1 MSNKLQKT
9 TENGQ
14 SAGMEIT
21 GQIIEYVL
29 AAVAAAIC
37 MAVPL
42 YARNGYDQIGNA
54 KFEIYKNILCL
65 GLVPLLILTALY
77 GFFWLREKQKCRLSV
92 TDGFVLAYLFL
103 TVLAAISGGFWQDA
117 LWGSFGWNMG
127 LMAQISFVLLYFL
140 FSRFGKYYRP
150 VLFILCGVS
159 VVVFLI
165 GILHRMGIDP
175 IGFYQGRSEE
185 PHV

>member
-140 FSRFGKYYRP
+140 FSRFGKLP
-150 VLFILCGVS
+150 GGGSACGDCAVS
-159 VVVFLI
+159 LYAEQDMACGKRYLYFHKFLHP
-165 GILHRMGIDP
+165 GDTK
-175 IGFYQGRSEE
+175 Q
-185 PHV
+185 